1 MLTDTLKTYC
11 QQTSEEPQALVN
23 TACTKETFEEREEL
37 LKEQALH
44 CVKVRECLTIQIYRI
59 DCFQSTFWAVAFTC
73 VFHALSHDRCHFNHG
88 GLWSHHLWVE
98 LQKYLGILG
107 REALS
112 QVDKRFVLFNPS
124 NFQIDTIM

>member
-1 MLTDTLKTYC
+1 MSLMQGIMSLWPCPVCLVPQDDLWDTLKTYC

-59 DCFQSTFWAVAFTC
+59 DCF
-73 VFHALSHDRCHFNHG
+73 
-88 GLWSHHLWVE
+88 
-98 LQKYLGILG
+98 
-107 REALS
+107 
-112 QVDKRFVLFNPS
+112 
-124 NFQIDTIM
+124 